1 MNGSLRSNTVDIE
14 LRRGPAGLGFNIV
27 GGVDQQYVVNDCGI
41 YVSKIKEDGAAA
53 LDGRLEEGDKIL
65 MINGVRLEDQTHK
78 AAVDLFRTAG
88 DHVELHVLKKSCHGT
103 NGPCAPPA
111 EPASWLSY
119 MGLAAVLTGAGAV
132 LSLLYLRH
140 VRRAF

>member
-1 MNGSLRSNTVDIE
+1 MNGSLRSNTVDIK

-65 MINGVRLEDQTHK
+65 MINGVKLGDQSHK

-88 DHVELHVLKKSCHGT
+88 EDVELHVLKKSSHHAK
-103 NGPCAPPA
+103 GPCDSHADSS
-111 EPASWLSY
+111 SWGSCV
-119 MGLAAVLTGAGAV
+119 GLAAVLTGAGAM

-140 VRRAF
+140 LRRNF